1 MCINTRSEKTAAKF
15 YQGDPIKSN
24 VSYNPPPSCI
34 IAAPASGSGKTTLA
48 LGIMRALTRKGLMV
62 QPYKAGPDYLDG
74 TYHTLATGTPS
85 YNLDSWMIDAKVLSD
100 HFRALLCGKD
110 IGIIEG
116 AMGLFDG
123 FEGTIEGSSAQLA
136 ALLGIPVLLVVDCK
150 GMSGSIVP
158 IVNGFATFRQDVKIA
173 GVILNRTGSERHV
186 SYLKEALTAI
196 DIPVIGY
203 LPREDSLALEHRHL
217 GLIAAQH
224 GGITEQKIDAIAGAV
239 EQTVDLD
246 LLIRLCRGAPE
257 QMRPV
262 KTIGRKKR
270 GCRIAV
276 ARDAAFHFYYQ
287 ANLDLL
293 EQAGAELVVF
303 SPLHDV
309 SLPDGTDGLL
319 LGGGYP
325 EEHAAALA
333 DNTEMRKSISTFSE
347 AGGCVYAECG
357 GFMYLGGHLEKDGVK
372 YPMCG
377 VFPAGFC
384 MNDLKRKSLG
394 YREITLA
401 VETILG
407 PEGTNVRGHEFHYS
421 LIKEYPALPCAPFS
435 ILPRIVS
442 TAPEPAGMSI
452 RNTVGS
458 YLHIHFLSNPVLAR
472 NIVDSC
478 NRRSRRRVCG

>member
-1 MCINTRSEKTAAKF
+1 MNTRSEKTAATF
-15 YQGDPIKSN
+15 YQGDLIKN
-24 VSYNPPPSCI
+24 DISYNPPPSCI

-48 LGIMRALTRKGLMV
+48 LGIMRALTRRGLTV

-100 HFRALLCGKD
+100 HFSALLCGKD

-150 GMSGSIVP
+150 GMSRSAAPLVK
-158 IVNGFATFRQDVKIA
+158 GFAAFRPDVKIA
-173 GVILNRTGSERHV
+173 GVILNRTGSECHV
-186 SYLKEALTAI
+186 RYLKETLTAI

-217 GLIAAQH
+217 GLVAAQH
-224 GGITEQKIDAIAGAV
+224 GGSTEQKIDAIAGTV
-239 EQTVDLD
+239 EKTIDLE
-246 LLIRLCRGAPE
+246 LLLRLCRGAPE
-257 QMRPV
+257 KKRPV
-262 KTIGRKKR
+262 KTIERKKR
-270 GCRIAV
+270 TCRIAV

-293 EQAGAELVVF
+293 ELAGAELVFF

-309 SLPDGTDGLL
+309 SLPEGTGGVL

-333 DNTEMRKSISTFSE
+333 DNEGMRMDIRTFSE
-347 AGGCVYAECG
+347 AGGCIYAECG
-357 GFMYLGGHLEKDGVK
+357 GFMYLGDHLEKDGDG

-377 VFPAGFC
+377 VLPAGFR

-401 VETILG
+401 VDTILG
-407 PEGTNVRGHEFHYS
+407 PKGTIVRGHEFHYS
-421 LIKEYPALPCAPFS
+421 FMKEYPAMQSAPFR

-442 TAPEPAGMSI
+442 NAPEPAGMSI

-478 NRRSRRRVCG
+478 NRRCVCG

>member
-1 MCINTRSEKTAAKF
+1 MYITTRSEKTAAQF
-15 YQGDPIKSN
+15 YQGDPIKNDSP
-24 VSYNPPPSCI
+24 YNPPPSCI

-48 LGIMRALTRKGLMV
+48 LGVMRALTRRGLKV

-85 YNLDSWMIDAKVLSD
+85 YNLDCWMIDAKVLSD
-100 HFRALLCGKD
+100 HFSALLCGKD
-110 IGIIEG
+110 TGIIEG

-150 GMSGSIVP
+150 GMSGSVAP
-158 IVNGFATFRQDVKIA
+158 LVNGFAAFRPDVKIA

-186 SYLKEALTAI
+186 RYLKEALTVI
-196 DIPVIGY
+196 DIPVVGY

-224 GGITEQKIDAIAGAV
+224 GGSTEQKIDAIAGAV
-239 EQTVDLD
+239 EKTVDLD
-246 LLIRLCRGAPE
+246 LLLRLCRGAPE

-262 KTIGRKKR
+262 KTIGRKKCS
-270 GCRIAV
+270 CRIAV

-293 EQAGAELVVF
+293 EQEGAELAFF
-303 SPLHDV
+303 SPLRDV
-309 SLPDGTDGLL
+309 SLPEGTDGVL

-333 DNTEMRKSISTFSE
+333 DNEGMRTAIRTFSE
-347 AGGCVYAECG
+347 TGRCVYAECG
-357 GFMYLGGHLEKDGVK
+357 GFMYLGDHLEKEGNG

-377 VFPAGFC
+377 VFPVGFC
-384 MNDLKRKSLG
+384 MNDRKRKSLG

-407 PEGTNVRGHEFHYS
+407 PEGTNARGHEFHYS
-421 LIKEYPALPCAPFS
+421 LIKEYPGILCAPFS

-442 TAPEPAGMSI
+442 KAPEPAGMAI

-478 NRRSRRRVCG
+478 NRWCRRKECR